1 MSIQRSRKTPF
12 GNAFRP
18 RWFNLNLQR
27 ILLHAMLIIAAMV
40 TMLPLVWM
48 LLSSL
53 KTKAEIF
60 VYPIEW
66 LPRVPRYRNYP
77 DALASAPFGMY
88 FLNSGFIG
96 IVVTLSTLCFSSL
109 AGYGFAK
116 FEFPGRDIAFIF
128 ILSTMMIPFQ
138 VIMIPLYLLTQRLGW
153 LDSYPG
159 LIVPGALTAF
169 GVFLMRQFSLT
180 IPDEYLDAARIDG
193 CSEFRIWWMIAVPLC
208 KPALSAL
215 AILTFLGSWNN
226 LLWPLIITTKDH
238 LRTLPLGLA
247 LFQTEYVT
255 DYGLLM
261 AGSVLA
267 SLPIVVLFLVF
278 QKEFVQGI
286 VMSGIKG

>member
-1 MSIQRSRKTPF
+1 MSMQRTDTMSSRKIALSKWS
-12 GNAFRP
+12 N
-18 RWFNLNLQR
+18 FNFQR
-27 ILLHAMLIIAAMV
+27 ILLHAILIIAAMV
-40 TMLPLVWM
+40 TLLPLAWM

-66 LPRVPRYRNYP
+66 FPRVPQYRNYP

-88 FLNSGFIG
+88 FINSGFIG
-96 IVVTLSTLCFSSL
+96 GVVTLSTLCFSSL

-116 FEFPGRDIAFIF
+116 FEFPGRDIAFLF

-180 IPDEYLDAARIDG
+180 IPDDYIDAARIDG
-193 CSEFRIWWMIAVPLC
+193 CSEFRIWWMIALPLC

-226 LLWPLIITTKDH
+226 LLWPLIITTKES